1 MFFNV
6 GKFFHIIKSNTKRF
20 RHNLE
25 KEDEGLNSLSFD
37 GKREEKNKKRLI
49 SWAKMTT
56 IVAGL
61 VTAIAVFF
69 AYDISADAK
78 GIVYTGSTEY
88 NATSGQDFNIGVY
101 LGGDNG
107 EKTGDYEAVISYDE
121 NYLTYVGGA
130 NEGGNGK
137 VSVSGTSADGG
148 RVKVMITFHAV
159 IGGETSVKVESAT
172 LTDNNGG
179 ALAIEEF
186 PEVPVH
192 IAAPAADAPEFI
204 MFNGEMLP
212 DYSTDVKEYTL
223 DILYTENFEFS
234 VPEGFKIVSDTE
246 GLEAGVNEITLLIT
260 QDNRTPLEYK
270 ITINMEAPEIEEP
283 EEPEDTAEVTEN
295 TEEVSLETTTEPAEE
310 TSTEENVLTENNA
323 ENVPGNVNTE
333 NVNAVAKKP
342 WQNENTKSFIILG
355 LFAVAILV
363 ILLLKLTWDRA
374 GIAGRGIQRGF
385 RIIQKKVTKN
395 TYQPVQ
401 TADDGFNLS
410 QLEETEVSDEEITLD
425 TPENNTEAVSDE
437 PVESISHTKSDIDL
451 HMNYREKYAYSD
463 EEIEMVDLS
472 KENEEMN

>member
-6 GKFFHIIKSNTKRF
+6 WMFFISLKVLLKDSDIIKK
-20 RHNLE
+20 
-25 KEDEGLNSLSFD
+25 KEDEGLNTLSFD
-37 GKREEKNKKRLI
+37 VKREEKTKQRRI

-61 VTAIAVFF
+61 ITAIAVFF

-121 NYLTYVGGA
+121 NYMTYVGGA

-137 VSVSGTSADGG
+137 VTVSGTSADGG

-172 LTDNNGG
+172 LTDNNGA

-192 IAAPAADAPEFI
+192 ITAPAADTPEFI

-212 DYSTDVKEYTL
+212 DYSADVKEYSL
-223 DILYTENFEFS
+223 DTAYTENFEFS
-234 VPEGFKIVSDTE
+234 VPESFKIVSDAQ
-246 GLEAGVNEITLLIT
+246 GLEVGVNEITLLVT
-260 QDNRTPLEYK
+260 QENRTPLEYK
-270 ITINMEAPEIEEP
+270 ITVNMEAPEVEEP
-283 EEPEDTAEVTEN
+283 EVQENTAEETVN
-295 TEEVSLETTTEPAEE
+295 TEEVSKETETEPAEE
-310 TSTEENVLTENNA
+310 TETEENVLTENNA
-323 ENVPGNVNTE
+323 EAVPGNVNTE

-355 LFAVAILV
+355 LFAVAVLV
-363 ILLLKLTWDRA
+363 ILLLKLTWDRL

-395 TYQPVQ
+395 TYQPMQ

-425 TPENNTEAVSDE
+425 TPENNTEAVSE

-451 HMNYREKYAYSD
+451 HMNYREKFAYSD
-463 EEIEMVDLS
+463 EDIEMVDLN

>member
-1 MFFNV
+1 M
-6 GKFFHIIKSNTKRF
+6 K
-20 RHNLE
+20 
-25 KEDEGLNSLSFD
+25 KEDEGLNTLSFD
-37 GKREEKNKKRLI
+37 VKREEKTKQRQI

-61 VTAIAVFF
+61 ITAIAVFF

-88 NATSGQDFNIGVY
+88 NATSGQDFNVGVY

-121 NYLTYVGGA
+121 NYLTYIGGA

-159 IGGETSVKVESAT
+159 IGGETSVKVENAT
-172 LTDNNGG
+172 LTDNNG
-179 ALAIEEF
+179 ATLAIEEF

-212 DYSTDVKEYTL
+212 AYSADVKEYSL
-223 DILYTENFEFS
+223 DTEYTENFEFS

-246 GLEAGVNEITLLIT
+246 GLEAGVNEITLLVT

-270 ITINMEAPEIEEP
+270 ITVNMEAPEAEEP
-283 EEPEDTAEVTEN
+283 EVQENTAEVTEN
-295 TEEVSLETTTEPAEE
+295 TEEVSEETATEPAEE
-310 TSTEENVLTENNA
+310 TATEENVLTENNA
-323 ENVPGNVNTE
+323 ETVPGNVNTE
-333 NVNAVAKKP
+333 NVNVAAKKP

-355 LFAVAILV
+355 LFAAAILV
-363 ILLLKLTWDRA
+363 ILLLKVTWDRL
-374 GIAGRGIQRGF
+374 GMAGRGIQRGF

-395 TYQPVQ
+395 TYQPMQ
-401 TADDGFNLS
+401 PTDDGFNLS
-410 QLEETEVSDEEITLD
+410 RLEETEVSDEEITLD
-425 TPENNTEAVSDE
+425 TPENNEAANNE
-437 PVESISHTKSDIDL
+437 PVESISHTRSDIDL
-451 HMNYREKYAYSD
+451 HMNYREKFAYSD
-463 EEIEMVDLS
+463 EDIEMVDLS

>member
-1 MFFNV
+1 M
-6 GKFFHIIKSNTKRF
+6 KT
-20 RHNLE
+20 
-25 KEDEGLNSLSFD
+25 LSFD
-37 GKREEKNKKRLI
+37 VKREAKNKNRRI

-61 VTAIAVFF
+61 ITAIAVFF
-69 AYDISADAK
+69 AYDISAEAK

-107 EKTGDYEAVISYDE
+107 EKTGDYQAVISYDD

-137 VSVSGTSADGG
+137 VTVSGTSADGG

-159 IGGETSVKVESAT
+159 IGGETSVKVESAA
-172 LTDNNGG
+172 LTDNNGA

-212 DYSTDVKEYTL
+212 DYSADVKEYTV
-223 DILYTENFEFS
+223 DIAYTENFEFS

-246 GLEAGVNEITLLIT
+246 SLEAGVNDITLLVT

-270 ITINMEAPEIEEP
+270 ITVNMEAPEIEEP
-283 EEPEDTAEVTEN
+283 EVQENTAEVTEN
-295 TEEVSLETTTEPAEE
+295 TEEVSEETTTEPAE
-310 TSTEENVLTENNA
+310 TQVTEETVLTENNA
-323 ENVPGNVNTE
+323 ETLPGNVNTE
-333 NVNAVAKKP
+333 NVNVAAKKP

-355 LFAVAILV
+355 LFAVAVLV
-363 ILLLKLTWDRA
+363 ILLLKLIWDRL
-374 GIAGRGIQRGF
+374 GIAGRGIKRGF
-385 RIIQKKVTKN
+385 RIIQKKVIKN
-395 TYQPVQ
+395 NYQPVQ

-425 TPENNTEAVSDE
+425 TPENNTEAVSE
-437 PVESISHTKSDIDL
+437 PVESISHTRSDIDL
-451 HMNYREKYAYSD
+451 HMNYREKFAYSD
-463 EEIEMVDLS
+463 EDIEMVDLN